1 MRPEKSFV
9 KSSAINIGPGE
20 VRKRRLMGMVGL
32 AAAVGLA
39 FVAVFFGT
47 PRWARVFVFIPAW
60 VAGLGLFQAK
70 EKTCIALAA
79 RGACNMDAGEESI
92 EDENRI
98 AQLRV
103 KARQIN
109 RRALITAALI
119 TALTVAFP

>member
-1 MRPEKSFV
+1 M